1 MERPRQVWI
10 LAGVLASALALVAS
24 ASARGGDAVG
34 TLTLCNGTGNPP
46 VPGVITFQLVA
57 PASDGGMQVAT
68 LGPGACT
75 GRYFLRQGL
84 QLTVIENVPAGAT
97 LTNVTVSGASKI
109 VQTALAAGTV
119 IVSIGDV
126 DSTLTFTTTAGGAPL
141 PNPCVVPR
149 TVGLTLAA
157 ARTAIK
163 RAGCRVRSVSYLH
176 STRIPKGG
184 VTSTRPRAGAHLA
197 HGGLVRVYV
206 SRG

>member
-34 TLTLCNGTGNPP
+34 TLSLCNGVGNPA
-46 VPGVITFQLVA
+46 VPGVITYQLIA
-57 PASDGGMQVAT
+57 PASDGGTQVAT

-75 GRYFLRQGL
+75 GRFFLRQGL
-84 QLTVIENVPAGAT
+84 LLTVVENVPAGAT
-97 LTNVTVSGASKI
+97 VTNMTVSGLSTI
-109 VQTALAAGTV
+109 VQRSLPGGTA
-119 IVSIGDV
+119 IVSIGNS
-126 DSTLTFTTTAGGAPL
+126 DSTLTFTTTGKGTPTAS
-141 PNPCVVPR
+141 PCVVPR
-149 TVGLTLAA
+149 VVGLTLAA
-157 ARTAIK
+157 ARTAI
-163 RAGCRVRSVSYLH
+163 RHAGCRVGTVSYLH

-184 VTSTRPRAGAHLA
+184 VASTRPRAGAHLA